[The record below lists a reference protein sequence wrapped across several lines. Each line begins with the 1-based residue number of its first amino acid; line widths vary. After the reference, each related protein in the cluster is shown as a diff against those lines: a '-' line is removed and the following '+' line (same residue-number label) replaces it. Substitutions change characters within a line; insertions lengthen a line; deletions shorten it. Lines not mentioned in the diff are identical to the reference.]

1 MQLIKI
7 LVLILISLTISI
19 KANSNEYFQ
28 DLLKDGSKIIFI
40 RHAYAPGTGDPK
52 NFNIKD
58 CSTQRNLN
66 KKGIQQSKDIGNFF
80 KNNKIPIDKIYSSEW
95 CRCKDTAF
103 YAFKSYKTNS
113 SLNSFYDNR
122 FRHNKDRQIKEIKD
136 LIKNWKSKKN
146 LILVTHYV
154 VISAITNIASSSGE
168 IIVLDKE
175 FNVIGR
181 LKNKL

>member
-1 MQLIKI
+1 MRYIK
-7 LVLILISLTISI
+7 LLILFFLIIF
-19 KANSNEYFQ
+19 NSNSLSASNSLINE
-28 DLLKDGSKIIFI
+28 LKDGKKIIFI
-40 RHAYAPGTGDPK
+40 RHSYAPGNGDPN
-52 NFNIKD
+52 NFSIND

-80 KNNKIPIDKIYSSEW
+80 KNNKIPIDIIYSSEW

-113 SLNSFYDNR
+113 SLNSFYDSR

-154 VISAITNIASSSGE
+154 VISAITNIGPSSGE

>member
-1 MQLIKI
+1 MINSMKMKFLLFIKNQIKI
-7 LVLILISLTISI
+7 DQVL
-19 KANSNEYFQ
+19 
-28 DLLKDGSKIIFI
+28 
-40 RHAYAPGTGDPK
+40 
-52 NFNIKD
+52 
-58 CSTQRNLN
+58 
-66 KKGIQQSKDIGNFF
+66 
-80 KNNKIPIDKIYSSEW
+80 SSQW

-113 SLNSFYDNR
+113 SLNSFYDSR

-154 VISAITNIASSSGE
+154 VISAITNIGPSSGE